1 MSAARSRLCSNAFIW
16 SPRLC
21 STSVGRSSSA
31 SRRLESVTWRC
42 DRASTAVSASTAIRC
57 RSSIQRICSSVPP
70 GIIRLVKTRRNSDV
84 GRAQPTLIS
93 AWNAAS
99 SSSSS
104 GEASARAPA

>member
-1 MSAARSRLCSNAFIW
+1 MWLLLSSATSRAPRMPAASSRPCWNSCIW

-31 SRRLESVTWRC
+31 IRALESVTWRC

-57 RSSIQRICSSVPP
+57 RSSSQRICSSVPP
-70 GIIRLVKTRRNSDV
+70 GIIMLVKTRRNSDV

-93 AWNAAS
+93 ASNAA
-99 SSSSS
+99 
-104 GEASARAPA
+104 